1 MIMAG
6 YEWMGE
12 LPFRNVY
19 FTGIIRD
26 KQGRKMSKSLGNS
39 PNPLDLIAKYGAD
52 RLRFGVMR
60 SAPLGADIL
69 FDDKNVEL
77 GRNFARSSGMPRVS
91 ARCKAG
97 RPKARSIPSC

>member
-1 MIMAG
+1 MAG

-39 PNPLDLIAKYGAD
+39 PNPARPHRQVWRPTPCA
-52 RLRFGVMR
+52 
-60 SAPLGADIL
+60 SA
-69 FDDKNVEL
+69 
-77 GRNFARSSGMPRVS
+77 
-91 ARCKAG
+91 
-97 RPKARSIPSC
+97 